1 MLDLF
6 NVQEKKMTML
16 FREIYVFVDVVLVKA
31 NAMMMLMMMMM
42 LSMTNMTVNTTN
54 NVQNEL

>member
-1 MLDLF
+1 
-6 NVQEKKMTML
+6 MTML
-16 FREIYVFVDVVLVKA
+16 FREIYILVDVVLVKA

>member
-1 MLDLF
+1 
-6 NVQEKKMTML
+6 MTML
-16 FREIYVFVDVVLVKA
+16 FREIYILVDVVLVKV

-42 LSMTNMTVNTTN
+42 LSMTNMTVDTTN

>member
-1 MLDLF
+1 
-6 NVQEKKMTML
+6 MTML
-16 FREIYVFVDVVLVKA
+16 FREIYILVDVVLVKA

-42 LSMTNMTVNTTN
+42 LSMMNMTVNTTN

>member
-1 MLDLF
+1 
-6 NVQEKKMTML
+6 MTML
-16 FREIYVFVDVVLVKA
+16 FREIYILVDVVLVKA

-42 LSMTNMTVNTTN
+42 LSMTNMTVDTTN

>member
-1 MLDLF
+1 
-6 NVQEKKMTML
+6 ML
-16 FREIYVFVDVVLVKA
+16 FREIYILVDVVLVKA

-54 NVQNEL
+54 NVQDEL

>member
-1 MLDLF
+1 
-6 NVQEKKMTML
+6 ML
-16 FREIYVFVDVVLVKA
+16 FREIYILVDVVLVKA

>member
-1 MLDLF
+1 
-6 NVQEKKMTML
+6 MTML
-16 FREIYVFVDVVLVKA
+16 FRKIYILVDVVLLLVKA

-42 LSMTNMTVNTTN
+42 LGMTNMTVNTTN